1 MFRSRV
7 MYTVYKGECQPEFHH
22 GGADT
27 GGAGAPVPEGKIMS
41 KDAQLAL
48 AMPGRLVPVAGLNR
62 AQAEPVPQPAAA
74 GAGAPQALELPHLR
88 YFVALADAGSFHRAP
103 AKI

>member
-62 AQAEPVPQPAAA
+62 AQAEPVPQPPAA
-74 GAGAPQALELPHLR
+74 GAGPTQAPALRHLR
-88 YFVALADAGSFHRAP
+88 YLGARVEAGSVSP
-103 AKI
+103 